1 MISAFLLP
9 SRAVW
14 AFAFGVGRFLDLA
27 GFVCNVGRVWAGHQA
42 LCRLPDTGYGR
53 FPAGELPDRG
63 EAGDAVPDLDQAR
76 RRPLRRQLTSWHLP
90 KFTNSGRGAVIVVQ
104 HATQALAPL
113 DHACVSKMARFWA
126 DESVGQPLVIAL
138 GVIMGDEVVHGG
150 PQ

>member
-1 MISAFLLP
+1 MQFGLSFSFRMIRCAKDW
-9 SRAVW
+9 RIYVRRH
-14 AFAFGVGRFLDLA
+14 RFVA
-27 GFVCNVGRVWAGHQA
+27 
-42 LCRLPDTGYGR
+42 P
-53 FPAGELPDRG
+53 
-63 EAGDAVPDLDQAR
+63 
-76 RRPLRRQLTSWHLP
+76 P

-138 GVIMGDEVVHGG
+138 GVIMGDEVVHCG

>member
-1 MISAFLLP
+1 LGQSGPIVAFSEGL
-9 SRAVW
+9 RTK
-14 AFAFGVGRFLDLA
+14 A
-27 GFVCNVGRVWAGHQA
+27 G
-42 LCRLPDTGYGR
+42 
-53 FPAGELPDRG
+53 
-63 EAGDAVPDLDQAR
+63 R
-76 RRPLRRQLTSWHLP
+76 RRNATRAFVLIPNDSMRERLAYLRAPPSLRGTGP

-104 HATQALAPL
+104 HAAQALAPL